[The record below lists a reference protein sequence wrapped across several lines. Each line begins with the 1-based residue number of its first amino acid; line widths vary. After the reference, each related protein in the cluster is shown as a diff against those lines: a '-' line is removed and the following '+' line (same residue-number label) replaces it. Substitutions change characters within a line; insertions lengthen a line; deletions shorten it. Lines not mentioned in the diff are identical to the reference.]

1 VELGN
6 LYRNDDRFPEAAE
19 AYSRSIAAMSDP
31 DKADWR
37 IFYFRGVSYER
48 SKRWPAAEA
57 DFKQALKINPEQPQV
72 LNYLG
77 YSWVDK
83 GIHLDEALE
92 MIKAAVDSRP
102 NDGYNVDSLGWAYYK
117 LGRYEEAVSELERA
131 IGFQP
136 EDPTINDHLGDAYWK
151 VGRKREATFQ
161 WAHARDLEP
170 DKELLPVILSK
181 LQHGLQD
188 SPAPLTMSPAPAA
201 SPATAPT
208 AGAQNAPA
216 TPGAQTS
223 VPPVAAQPTSM
234 AARAAGGAIVP
245 GAMLSLPAAAASN

>member
-1 VELGN
+1 MTKRVAL
-6 LYRNDDRFPEAAE
+6 LTLAA
-19 AYSRSIAAMSDP
+19 AFAACSTAFAADHVVAGKTSVV
-31 DKADWR
+31 KA
-37 IFYFRGVSYER
+37 G
-48 SKRWPAAEA
+48 
-57 DFKQALKINPEQPQV
+57 
-72 LNYLG
+72 
-77 YSWVDK
+77 
-83 GIHLDEALE
+83 
-92 MIKAAVDSRP
+92 
-102 NDGYNVDSLGWAYYK
+102 K
-117 LGRYEEAVSELERA
+117 LGKFIAKGANPFTLPVA
-131 IGFQP
+131 GGA